1 MHGGVDFLTPN
12 RFCSNSTGVLFP
24 MVLSRASKKSVLSF
38 FEPDVLSSL
47 FLVGVPFPLRFA
59 RIGAFCG
66 EIHCE
71 GAEGR
76 RDVSRSRASVG
87 RRVQDGIELKSAQI
101 VFEGDRIVV
110 FQTSVGVA

>member
-1 MHGGVDFLTPN
+1 
-12 RFCSNSTGVLFP
+12 
-24 MVLSRASKKSVLSF
+24 MVLSRASKKSVLFF
-38 FEPDVLSSL
+38 FEPDVLYSL

-71 GAEGR
+71 GAAGR
-76 RDVSRSRASVG
+76 GEVSRSRARVR
-87 RRVQDGIELKSAQI
+87 RRVQGGVELQSAQV
-101 VFEGDRIVV
+101 VFERDRIVV